1 MNLPNQK
8 SPEHYLGVRVASDWI
23 RDLESSDS
31 RLHKERVIEKALV
44 AARLGSASA
53 ECFLYNCYLTY
64 NPFFVYGVKQVPETT
79 GLVYRDNDWSVF
91 WQLCEKLRTNQISG
105 HRARDQIVR
114 VSEQFDSNEWNSVCR
129 RVLIKDLRCGISV
142 KTLNKVLSNSEWKI
156 PTFEV
161 QLAVDSKNRPNSLRG
176 SVRLEPKLDGVR
188 TIAIVHHDS
197 VVLYSRNGKEFK
209 NFEHIAQQL
218 REIVAKHGRK
228 QSLVFDGEI
237 VGNSFQNLMRQAQ
250 RKTDVDT
257 ADCDYY
263 IFDLMYLDEFQRGF
277 SNTQQSKRLEHLNEF
292 RALINGCENLCA
304 LSGLYLNFDDADVA
318 NLMQDYAEQ
327 CVNQGY
333 EGIMIKQLDAPY
345 ECRRNDSWMKWKP
358 VITVDLTV
366 VDVES
371 GTGRNQARLGALIC
385 EGEDDGRAIRVNVG
399 SGLSDNDRDSFWR
412 HRDSLLGRVAEIAAD
427 AVTQNQD
434 GTYSLRFPRFVR
446 FRGFDPGEKI

>member
-1 MNLPNQK
+1 MNLLNQK
-8 SPEHYLGVRVASDWI
+8 LPAHYLGVQVASDWI

-53 ECFLYNCYLTY
+53 ECFLYNCYLAY

-79 GLVYRDNDWSVF
+79 GLIYRDNDWSVF

-105 HRARDQIVR
+105 HRARDQIVQ
-114 VSEQFDSNEWNSVCR
+114 VSKQFDSNEWNSVCR

-161 QLAVDSKNRPNSLRG
+161 QLAVDSKNRPNIFRC

-257 ADCDYY
+257 ADCDYH

-277 SNTQQSKRLEHLNEF
+277 SNTQQSKRLEHLGEF
-292 RALINGCENLCA
+292 QALIDSCENLCA
-304 LSGLYLNFDDADVA
+304 VSGLHLNFDDADTA
-318 NLMQDYAEQ
+318 NVMQDYAEQ

-366 VDVES
+366 VDLEP

-399 SGLSDNDRDSFWR
+399 SGLSDSDRESFWS
-412 HRDSLLGRVAEIAAD
+412 HSDSIKGRVAEIAAD